1 MPSWLFTPLAQLSPT
16 AYQAGSVTGLLQ
28 VRKRA
33 LGSEA
38 ARLGAPSS
46 FSAVQKLSPARHP
59 PAHPPPPQPLFRATR
74 ARLSPRGGGG
84 VNSLVYFQGAFPWP
98 RVFRN
103 PPESM
108 SFLPLFLVALTS
120 FTRDTGAPI
129 FLETVPGIWGSLV
142 ASGNRAKGLK
152 NNNRKRRRG

>member
-1 MPSWLFTPLAQLSPT
+1 M
-16 AYQAGSVTGLLQ
+16 
-28 VRKRA
+28 
-33 LGSEA
+33 
-38 ARLGAPSS
+38 
-46 FSAVQKLSPARHP
+46 
-59 PAHPPPPQPLFRATR
+59 
-74 ARLSPRGGGG
+74 
-84 VNSLVYFQGAFPWP
+84 NSLVYFQGAFPWP